1 MDNFHDKR
9 TGIGLAELSSLDAV
23 GRIRE
28 LFSEHLIGAT
38 LGTQKENNS
47 EGAIFMNVCDLS
59 HCFTQGFL
67 SFFPYHTINTM
78 QHKTFFSR
86 EYTDFFWFIGA

>member
-1 MDNFHDKR
+1 MDNFQDKR
-9 TGIGLAELSSLDAV
+9 AGMGPAELSSLDAV

-67 SFFPYHTINTM
+67 SLSHYQHYATQNFFHENIP
-78 QHKTFFSR
+78 TFS
-86 EYTDFFWFIGA
+86 GL

>member
-38 LGTQKENNS
+38 LGAQNGHNL
-47 EGAIFMNVCDLS
+47 EGQSA
-59 HCFTQGFL
+59 
-67 SFFPYHTINTM
+67 
-78 QHKTFFSR
+78 
-86 EYTDFFWFIGA
+86 